1 MRRVA
6 RGEGEG
12 AELCV
17 DWTQDEEEARAVK
30 KLADTVHDDYL
41 RRRRE
46 LKKRKSEHD
55 AVIKK
60 RIKRE
65 DYEEQVMIQPNK
77 IEEPTPRNGRKC
89 KKTDSYKIEDE
100 DIDRLLEDKDEVK
113 EEISYSNSDTKSV
126 DKEEKNGSNC
136 IVNPTKSE
144 IISPGIQEKNGSNCI
159 NIDVPTKSEII
170 SPENDQQILLTS

>member
-6 RGEGEG
+6 RGEWEG

-55 AVIKK
+55 AVINK

-65 DYEEQVMIQPNK
+65 DFEEQVMTQNK

-100 DIDRLLEDKDEVK
+100 EIDRLLEDKDEVK
-113 EEISYSNSDTKSV
+113 EEISNSNSDTKSV
-126 DKEEKNGSNC
+126 DKEEKIGSNC
-136 IVNPTKSE
+136 IDVSTKSE
-144 IISPGIQEKNGSNCI
+144 IISPEIQEKNGSNCI

>member
-6 RGEGEG
+6 RGEWEG

-17 DWTQDEEEARAVK
+17 DWTQAEEEARAVK
-30 KLADTVHDDYL
+30 RLADTVHDDYL
-41 RRRRE
+41 KRRRE

-65 DYEEQVMIQPNK
+65 DFEEQVMIQNK
-77 IEEPTPRNGRKC
+77 IKEPTPRNGRKC

-100 DIDRLLEDKDEVK
+100 EIDRLLEDKDEVK
-113 EEISYSNSDTKSV
+113 EKISYSNSDTKSV

-136 IVNPTKSE
+136 I
-144 IISPGIQEKNGSNCI
+144 
-159 NIDVPTKSEII
+159 DVPTKS
-170 SPENDQQILLTS
+170 